1 MLVDTGFLIAIID
14 AGDELRRRAQ
24 AWLEHLERPLILT
37 EYVWLET
44 LNFFSATPFRSQST
58 ELLDQLITSEDCE
71 FVEVRDALR
80 HEALKLHFGR
90 SDKSWSLTDCV
101 SFVIMHQRGIARALA
116 YDHHFEQAG
125 FEPLLRQD
133 PT

>member
-14 AGDELRRRAQ
+14 PGDELRGRAQ
-24 AWLEHLERPLILT
+24 AWLEYLERPLILT

-44 LNFFSATPFRSQST
+44 LNFFSATPFRSQSR
-58 ELLDQLITSEDCE
+58 ELIDQLISSPDCE

-80 HEALKLHFGR
+80 QEALKLHFAR
-90 SDKSWSLTDCV
+90 ADKNWSLTDCV
-101 SFVIMHQRGIARALA
+101 SFVVMQTRGIVRALA

-125 FEPLLRQD
+125 FEALLRRD
-133 PT
+133 PA